1 MRSVLVDWLVDV
13 HLKAK
18 LHTETLFLA
27 VNILDRYL
35 CKAEVTREDLQ
46 LSGICALLV
55 RTVIVSRHRHQVL
68 MWNIDRSQI

>member
-35 CKAEVTREDLQ
+35 SETEVSRENLQ
-46 LSGICALLV
+46 LTGICALQV
-55 RTVIVSRHRHQVL
+55 RTWYV
-68 MWNIDRSQI
+68 